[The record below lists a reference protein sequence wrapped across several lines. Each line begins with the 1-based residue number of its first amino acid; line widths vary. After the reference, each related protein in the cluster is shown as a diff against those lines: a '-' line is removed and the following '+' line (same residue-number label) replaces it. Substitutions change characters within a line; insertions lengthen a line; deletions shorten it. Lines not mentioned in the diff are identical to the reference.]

1 VKRVVLSLLSILI
14 ASLCTA
20 CAATT
25 SGNVDSTPQ
34 AAETRPPTSTPANY
48 PSSVPSRPPS
58 SVPTHTERPKKE
70 TLTFGKSYRWK
81 DGVTLTVGKPKEFRP
96 SEFAVTKKTQRYL
109 RFTVTVVNRSKKPI
123 DLGLTYISVKS
134 RNKEAEHVFDSPTG
148 LNGPP
153 DRKIGKGKKSEFDVG
168 FGVADPKDLIMEL
181 ALHQDGFTRPSAIYS
196 T

>member
-1 VKRVVLSLLSILI
+1 VKRVALSLLSIVI

-25 SGNVDSTPQ
+25 SGNVDSNPP
-34 AAETRPPTSTPANY
+34 AVESRPPSSAPTND
-48 PSSVPSRPPS
+48 PSSVLSRPPS
-58 SVPTHTERPKKE
+58 SVPTHTERPERE
-70 TLTFGKSYRWK
+70 TLAFGKSYRWK
-81 DGVTLTVGKPKEFRP
+81 DGVSLTVGKPKKFTP
-96 SEFAVTKKTQRYL
+96 SEFAVTKKTKRYL

-153 DRKIGKGKKSEFDVG
+153 DRKIVKGKKSEFDVG
-168 FGVADPKDLIMEL
+168 FGVADPNDLVMEL

>member
-1 VKRVVLSLLSILI
+1 MKRVALSLVSILI

-25 SGNVDSTPQ
+25 SGNVDSNPP
-34 AAETRPPTSTPANY
+34 AAESRPPASAPTNY
-48 PSSVPSRPPS
+48 PSSVSNRPPS
-58 SVPTHTERPKKE
+58 SLPTYAQRPKQE
-70 TLTFGKSYRWK
+70 TLAFGKSYRWK
-81 DGVTLTVGKPKEFRP
+81 DGVTLTVGKPEKFTP
-96 SEFAVTKKTQRYL
+96 SEFAVTKKTKRYL

-153 DRKIGKGKKSEFDVG
+153 DTKIMKGKKSEFDVG
-168 FGVADPKDLIMEL
+168 FGVADPKDVVMEL
-181 ALHQDGFTRPSAIYS
+181 ALHQDGLTRPSAFYS